1 MRLSPLSLSLLLA
14 LGGCSLAPTLPKP
27 ALPVPD
33 TYGTAPADEAAD
45 KSADASAAAIGWRR
59 MFGDPRLQ
67 RLIEV
72 ALEHNR
78 DLRLAVLNVSQV
90 QAQYD
95 IQRSY
100 RVPGVDAG
108 LEGSRQ
114 RSSSDGGNSTAIQET
129 RSASLGVSAFEVDLF
144 GRVGSLSEAAF
155 ARYLAS
161 EHGLR
166 AARLS
171 LIGAVAEAYFA
182 ERLAEEQLRLTEL
195 TLADWRQSLDLA
207 RKLKLAQQSSGL
219 DIAQAE
225 GQVATAEADL
235 ESRQRALA
243 QARNGLALLLG
254 TEPPADLPPPTPLAQ
269 QPVLTQ
275 LPPGLPSD
283 LLAHRPDIQQAEQ
296 ALIAANADIGAA
308 RAAFFPR
315 LLLTL
320 SVGAISPSFG
330 SLFPAPTR
338 PGPSLPRSAS
348 PSSRAGACG
357 PNCGWPNC
365 AARPPWSSTRRPS
378 RPPSAKCATA
388 SPAAPPSAARSRP
401 RSGPWPAPSGAGS
414 CPPCATGPAWTAAWN
429 CSTPSARPTPPNWVC
444 WNCGGTTSATPSAST
459 KPSAAAAWNRAEE
472 RRST

>member
-1 MRLSPLSLSLLLA
+1 MHLSIIGLSLA
-14 LGGCSLAPTLPKP
+14 LSACALTPELHKP

-33 TYGTAPADEAAD
+33 TYGSAPAIPAAG
-45 KSADASAAAIGWRR
+45 ASAAGIGWRS

-67 RLIEV
+67 GLIET
-72 ALEHNR
+72 ALENNR
-78 DLRLAVLNVSQV
+78 DLRLALLNVAQV

-100 RVPGVDAG
+100 RLPGVEAG
-108 LEGSRQ
+108 LAATRQ
-114 RSSSDGGNSTAIQET
+114 RASSDGGISTGIQES
-129 RSASLGVSAFEVDLF
+129 RSASLGINAFEVDLF
-144 GRVGSLSEAAF
+144 GRVSALSEAAF

-166 AARLS
+166 AARIS

-195 TLADWRQSLDLA
+195 TLADWRQSLELA

-225 GQVATAEADL
+225 GQVATAEADR
-235 ESRQRALA
+235 ENRQRALA
-243 QARNGLALLLG
+243 QARHGLALLLG
-254 TEPPADLPPPTPLAQ
+254 TELPEDLPPPTPLAR

-283 LLAHRPDIQQAEQ
+283 LLSHRPDIQQAEQ

-330 SLFPAPTR
+330 SLFEGAHRAWAFTPQITQPIFQGGRLQAERRLAELRRDASVAEYEKTIQTAFR
-338 PGPSLPRSAS
+338 EVLDGLSGSATYGRQIEAQERAVAS
-348 PSSRAGACG
+348 AERRRELSTLRYRAGLDSRLELLDAQRQAYASQLG
-357 PNCGWPNC
+357 LLEL
-365 AARPPWSSTRRPS
+365 RRDEI
-378 RPPSAKCATA
+378 RNAIGLYKAL
-388 SPAAPPSAARSRP
+388 
-401 RSGPWPAPSGAGS
+401 
-414 CPPCATGPAWTAAWN
+414 
-429 CSTPSARPTPPNWVC
+429 
-444 WNCGGTTSATPSAST
+444 GGGHLE
-459 KPSAAAAWNRAEE
+459 NG
-472 RRST
+472 

>member
-1 MRLSPLSLSLLLA
+1 MRLSIIGLSLA
-14 LGGCSLAPTLPKP
+14 LSACALTPELHKP
-27 ALPVPD
+27 DLPVPD
-33 TYGTAPADEAAD
+33 TYGSVPTTAVAGH
-45 KSADASAAAIGWRR
+45 SAASIGWRS

-67 RLIEV
+67 KLIDI
-72 ALEHNR
+72 ALENNR
-78 DLRLAVLNVSQV
+78 DLRLALLNVAQV

-100 RVPGVDAG
+100 RLPGVEAG
-108 LEGSRQ
+108 LAATRQ
-114 RSSSDGGNSTAIQET
+114 RASSDGGISTGIQES
-129 RSASLGVSAFEVDLF
+129 RSASLGINAFEVDLF
-144 GRVGSLSEAAF
+144 GRVSALSEAAF

-166 AARLS
+166 AARIS

-195 TLADWRQSLDLA
+195 TLTDWRQSLELA

-225 GQVATAEADL
+225 GQVATAEADR

-243 QARNGLALLLG
+243 QARHGLALLLG
-254 TEPPADLPPPTPLAQ
+254 TLPPADLPPALPLAQ
-269 QPVLTQ
+269 QPILTQ

-330 SLFPAPTR
+330 SLFEGSQRTWVFTPQITQPIFQGGRLQAERRLAELRRDAAVAEYEKAIQTAFR
-338 PGPSLPRSAS
+338 EVLDGLSGSATYGRQIEAQERAVAS
-348 PSSRAGACG
+348 AERRRELSTLRYRAGLDSRLELLDAQRQAYASQLG
-357 PNCGWPNC
+357 LLEL
-365 AARPPWSSTRRPS
+365 RRDEI
-378 RPPSAKCATA
+378 RNAIGLYKAL
-388 SPAAPPSAARSRP
+388 
-401 RSGPWPAPSGAGS
+401 
-414 CPPCATGPAWTAAWN
+414 
-429 CSTPSARPTPPNWVC
+429 
-444 WNCGGTTSATPSAST
+444 GGGRLE
-459 KPSAAAAWNRAEE
+459 NG
-472 RRST
+472 

>member
-14 LGGCSLAPTLPKP
+14 LGGCSLAPALPKP

-33 TYGTAPADEAAD
+33 TYGIAPAGEAVENPANT
-45 KSADASAAAIGWRR
+45 SAAAIGWRR

-129 RSASLGVSAFEVDLF
+129 RSASLGISAFEVDLF

-330 SLFPAPTR
+330 SLFSGAHQTWAFTPQISQPIFQGGRLRAELR
-338 PGPSLPRSAS
+338 LAELRRSAAVVEYEKAIQTAFREVRDGLAGS
-348 PSSRAGACG
+348 ATFGRQIQAQERAVASAERRRELSTLRYRAGLDSRLELLDAQRQAYASQLG
-357 PNCGWPNC
+357 LLEL
-365 AARPPWSSTRRPS
+365 RRDDI
-378 RPPSAKCATA
+378 RNAIGLYKAL
-388 SPAAPPSAARSRP
+388 
-401 RSGPWPAPSGAGS
+401 
-414 CPPCATGPAWTAAWN
+414 
-429 CSTPSARPTPPNWVC
+429 
-444 WNCGGTTSATPSAST
+444 GGG
-459 KPSAAAAWNRAEE
+459 RLEQG
-472 RRST
+472 